1 MKQILHQYQE
11 KIVMQFKV
19 ANRMRGNGDETK
31 HLLSKVK
38 CIPAMTGITRKQ

>member
-19 ANRMRGNGDETK
+19 ANRMRGNEDET
-31 HLLSKVK
+31 LQVTSLST
-38 CIPAMTGITRKQ
+38 IPELT